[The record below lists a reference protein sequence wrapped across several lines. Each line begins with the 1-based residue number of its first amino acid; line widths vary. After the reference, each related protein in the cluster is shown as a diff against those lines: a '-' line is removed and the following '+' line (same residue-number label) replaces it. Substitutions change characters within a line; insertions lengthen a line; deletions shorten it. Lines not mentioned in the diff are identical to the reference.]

1 VTALPQAPRP
11 TWKQLLARE
20 QPLLLPFA
28 HDALSARLIE
38 RAGFAAYGIGG
49 FALVGARHALPDV
62 GLAGF
67 GEISAGVRDI
77 VAASALPVLV
87 DCDDGYGDGKNVA
100 RTVQGYEAMGVAAIF
115 MEDQTAPKRCG
126 HMAGKS
132 VIEPAAMAAKIRA
145 AAAARRNSDTFI
157 IARTDA
163 RAVHGLD
170 DALRR
175 AELYLRAGADGLF
188 IEAPQSVEELARVG
202 RAFPDVPQLAN
213 MVEGGGHTP
222 ILPPAE
228 LARLGFAMVAY
239 PTTLLF
245 GVAHTIGQAL
255 ADLKAG
261 RPASKNTGVDF
272 DTFKDIVGLARW
284 AEVEERAGDTGRSA
298 GAAPAAK
305 TRAART

>member
-1 VTALPQAPRP
+1 M
-11 TWKQLLARE
+11 
-20 QPLLLPFA
+20 
-28 HDALSARLIE
+28 
-38 RAGFAAYGIGG
+38 
-49 FALVGARHALPDV
+49 
-62 GLAGF
+62 
-67 GEISAGVRDI
+67 RDI

-126 HMAGKS
+126 HMTGKS

-145 AAAARRNSDTFI
+145 AAAARRNPDTFI

-202 RAFPDVPQLAN
+202 RAFAGVPQLAN

-228 LARLGFAMVAY
+228 LKRLGFAMVAY

-245 GVAHTIGQAL
+245 GVTHTIEQAL

-261 RPASKNTGVDF
+261 RPANSNAGVDF

-284 AEVEERAGDTGRSA
+284 AEVEERAGDTGA
-298 GAAPAAK
+298 GAPPAAK
-305 TRAART
+305 ARAART